1 MLRACVFL
9 MPLVAALNPILP
21 VVGPVSALPAL
32 SALLFVMSVFSAD
45 VRRSSGTFR
54 TLAIIFSASLLSI
67 AALTLLTRF
76 GAVWAHNEAVAVV
89 SGSLLVL
96 SMCMLRASIDLVR
109 LICTGWLLT
118 FGVTGMLAVV
128 ELATGTRIGANY
140 LDVNPLASDIGI
152 VSVFF
157 NPNNYAAFLSFSLPL
172 LVVGGALARASAL
185 RVLYRVALVSAFPLM
200 LATGSRFGIASL
212 IMFVAVWLILRWRKP
227 LTQALVALFTLIA
240 MTIVITVANTTM
252 IGYWG
257 NVEYSIPLFGIDVPV
272 DASLFARWNLAQN
285 GWELLSA
292 NPVFGAGPGGFE
304 IWAQANTPSRLT
316 FGIINPHNG
325 FVELASQYGI
335 VLLVLGTLV
344 AVSMLAVGRRVH
356 RDGNTSPV
364 DRTLAFS
371 IIAAT
376 AMLPLVL
383 LMNSS
388 YLEIL
393 HTWAAFA
400 AFTVITRYL
409 NRVEDP
415 VSSDPAT
422 ASESMPDAAGR

>member
-1 MLRACVFL
+1 MIRVCVFL

-21 VVGPVSALPAL
+21 VVGPISALPAL
-32 SALLFVMSVFSAD
+32 AALLFVMSVFSAD
-45 VRRSSGTFR
+45 VRRGSGTFR
-54 TLAIIFSASLLSI
+54 PLAIIFSASLAAI

-96 SMCMLRASIDLVR
+96 SMCLLRASIELVR

-128 ELATGTRIGANY
+128 ELATGVRIGASY
-140 LDVNPLASDIGI
+140 LDVNPLASDIGV

-172 LVVGGALARASAL
+172 LVVGGALARSNPL
-185 RVLYRVALVSAFPLM
+185 RVIYRVALVAAFPLM

-227 LTQALVALFTLIA
+227 LTQALVAIFTVIA

-257 NVEYSIPLFGIDVPV
+257 NVEYSIPMFGFDIPV

-292 NPVFGAGPGGFE
+292 NPVLGVGPGGFE
-304 IWAQANTPSRLT
+304 IWAQANSPTRLT

-325 FVELASQYGI
+325 FIELAAQYGI
-335 VLLVLGTLV
+335 VHLILGTLV

-364 DRTLAFS
+364 DRALAFG

-400 AFTVITRYL
+400 AFTAITRYL
-409 NRVEDP
+409 NGREDRLTP
-415 VSSDPAT
+415 GLAT
-422 ASESMPDAAGR
+422 AAETTPDVSGR